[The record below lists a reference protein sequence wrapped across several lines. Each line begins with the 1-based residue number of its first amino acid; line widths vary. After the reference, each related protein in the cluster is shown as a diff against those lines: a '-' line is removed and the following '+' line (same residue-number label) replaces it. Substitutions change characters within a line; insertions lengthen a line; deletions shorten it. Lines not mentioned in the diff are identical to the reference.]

1 VPHQTPRQARRH
13 GPGWLAL
20 AIALAAGAG
29 AAAPALAQEPPETV
43 PPGAIREIRDL
54 RYVVQDLASRVEDL
68 RVRETDLE
76 LRLELAAD
84 VLFDFDKSNIKP
96 EAETVLARA
105 AGIIRERATGT
116 VRIEGHTDGKGS
128 DDYNL
133 RLSDR
138 RAAAVK
144 AWLATKGG
152 LGAMTFSTKGLG
164 AKQPVAP
171 NTKPDGSDDP
181 DGRQRNRRVEIVI
194 AKKG

>member
-1 VPHQTPRQARRH
+1 MPHQTPRPARRLV
-13 GPGWLAL
+13 PGAIAL
-20 AIALAAGAG
+20 AIALATG
-29 AAAPALAQEPPETV
+29 AAAPAFAQEPPDTI
-43 PPGAIREIRDL
+43 PPGAIREVRDL
-54 RYVVQDLASRVEDL
+54 HYVVQDLASRVEDL
-68 RVRETDLE
+68 RVKETNLE
-76 LRLELAAD
+76 IRLELAAD

-96 EAETVLARA
+96 EAERVLTRA
-105 AGIIRERATGT
+105 AGFIRERATGT
-116 VRIEGHTDGKGS
+116 VRIEGHTDAKGA

-144 AWLATKGG
+144 AWLATRGG
-152 LGAMTFSTKGLG
+152 LDMLTFSTKGLG

-194 AKKG
+194 AKKR